1 MEMLDGVAGA
11 AAFVEPEGDPLFQ
24 ILDTVAAD
32 TELYQ
37 VQGHC
42 ALLRRKLETK
52 KAWMRWVH
60 IFAPGRWGAGKQE
73 DPMSV
78 AKNTEIT
85 ASGSTIEAAIGH
97 GVDRATATLKNIK
110 QVWVKEIVAKVDGGK
125 ISEYRVDM
133 KITFVLDDA

>member
-1 MEMLDGVAGA
+1 LRVTTPQIGNEKGLDALGPHLCAGT
-11 AAFVEPEGDPLFQ
+11 LS
-24 ILDTVAAD
+24 
-32 TELYQ
+32 
-37 VQGHC
+37 
-42 ALLRRKLETK
+42 
-52 KAWMRWVH
+52 
-60 IFAPGRWGAGKQE
+60 AGKQE